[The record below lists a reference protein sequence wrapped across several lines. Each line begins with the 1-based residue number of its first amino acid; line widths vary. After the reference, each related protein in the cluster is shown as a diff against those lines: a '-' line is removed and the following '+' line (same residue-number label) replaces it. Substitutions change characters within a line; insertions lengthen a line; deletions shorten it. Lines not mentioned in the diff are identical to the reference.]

1 MSGAQSSVE
10 IAGEDSRHTINRSRW
25 RATTTAPPAA
35 IGKGGGLR
43 VEVEK
48 TKLAGRAR
56 LGGSACAVQ
65 QQRYL
70 PRSQYG
76 RRRPEPAAAPKPR
89 ARQHIDGEDTGQ
101 QLSPCNF
108 RRRRRT
114 RLSCINRTPGERQQS
129 RLRRLGLLRAPSR
142 RRSNRGTQN
151 GERSRTR
158 PHTAPSER
166 PAEAP
171 GRQAEWEQGAHPA
184 ETSRARL
191 T

>member
-142 RRSNRGTQN
+142 DRSNRGTQMVSVREHARIPHHRN
-151 GERSRTR
+151 ARRRHKGGKPSGSRERTQRR
-158 PHTAPSER
+158 R
-166 PAEAP
+166 P
-171 GRQAEWEQGAHPA
+171 GRD
-184 ETSRARL
+184 
-191 T
+191 